1 MPGRST
7 GPALPA
13 ARYSLPTTSSAFT
26 LVELLIGAALS
37 AAILAAVLS
46 SYLFLGRQLTR
57 LANQQT
63 LETEAR
69 RTLGFF
75 TQDVHRATGVT
86 VSTATAPAFYI
97 TFTVPRT
104 TAGVTQ
110 VTYYFSRAAATPS
123 ISGTTVTVPANSLV
137 RVEST
142 GSAIVGSAQVILRNV
157 ISTDE
162 GCAMRFFDASGN
174 PYDNGSAPFTPVTT
188 YWPGVRFASLQFIT
202 QTGTAAAGVQTPQL
216 RMTSGRLALRNRN
229 FLQ

>member
-1 MPGRST
+1 VTFRGRK
-7 GPALPA
+7 
-13 ARYSLPTTSSAFT
+13 SSGFT
-26 LVELLIGAALS
+26 LVEILIGAALS
-37 AAILAAVLS
+37 AAVMAAVLS

-57 LANQQT
+57 LAHQQT
-63 LETEAR
+63 LETQAR

-75 TQDVHRATGVT
+75 TQDVQRATGVT
-86 VSTATAPAFYI
+86 VTAVTAPEFNI
-97 TFTVPRT
+97 TFSVPRT

-110 VTYYFSRAAATPS
+110 VTYYFSRAGASPS

-142 GSAIVGSAQVILRNV
+142 GSAIVGQAQVILRHV
-157 ISTDE
+157 ISNNA

-174 PYDNGSAPFTPVTT
+174 PYDSGSPPYTPVTT

-202 QTGTAAAGVQTPQL
+202 QTGTAAAGSQTPPL
-216 RMTSGRLALRNRN
+216 RMTSGRLALRNRG